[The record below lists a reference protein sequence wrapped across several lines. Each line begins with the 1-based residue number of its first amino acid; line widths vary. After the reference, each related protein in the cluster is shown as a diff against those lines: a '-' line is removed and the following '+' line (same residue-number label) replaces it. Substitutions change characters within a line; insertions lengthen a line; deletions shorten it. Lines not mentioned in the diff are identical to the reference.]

1 MSRLYQGT
9 LNIKEIRQTFTY
21 LYKRRSRVEQ
31 DAQLTQLTPHYR
43 EDEEGKKVTLD
54 VFNSSSFAHRSLANR
69 ITNSLS
75 PKPKPNTGFRY

>member
-43 EDEEGKKVTLD
+43 EDEEGKKL
-54 VFNSSSFAHRSLANR
+54 L
-69 ITNSLS
+69 
-75 PKPKPNTGFRY
+75 